1 MNHCIKHPELAGKLI
16 DTTEQTTAG
25 VAKVEQMD
33 LSGRL
38 RHPTIAANSSKS
50 KHMYDNRYGVG
61 QTFIEAFMKVT
72 ESMIC
77 GKTVVVCG
85 FGFCGKGIAER
96 AKGIGAMGVHFDK
109 QTDEQKEY
117 ARQFV
122 VHT

>member
-1 MNHCIKHPELAGKLI
+1 MDEVLKIQPDIILDDGAAILPRVYDKYPELAGKLI
-16 DTTEQTTAG
+16 GTTEQTTAG

-72 ESMIC
+72 ETMIC
-77 GKTVVVCG
+77 GKTVVVADSA
-85 FGFCGKGIAER
+85 IAER
-96 AKGIGAMGVHFDK
+96 G
-109 QTDEQKEY
+109 
-117 ARQFV
+117 
-122 VHT
+122 